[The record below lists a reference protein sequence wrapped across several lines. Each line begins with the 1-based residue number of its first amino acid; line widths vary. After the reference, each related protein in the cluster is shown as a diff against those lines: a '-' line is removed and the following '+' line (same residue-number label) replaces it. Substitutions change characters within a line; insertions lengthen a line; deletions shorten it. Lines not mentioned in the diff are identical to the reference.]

1 MNDHDTAV
9 FELMLCL
16 LPALSAGDDLSEVWA
31 ACELHVR
38 LLAEG
43 HGTSALLGVV
53 QPPVL

>member
-1 MNDHDTAV
+1 MNDHDAAV
-9 FELMLCL
+9 FTLMMHL
-16 LPALSAGDDLSEVWA
+16 LPALSAEDDLSEVWA